1 MEQTDTGAE
10 RPEDTAAM
18 PVMAGDASGECFP
31 LEFTGRG
38 GDYFGIWIV
47 NLLLTLLTLG
57 IYSAW
62 AKVRRLQYFYRNTQ
76 LAGASFDYHGNP
88 RAILKGRVI
97 AVAMLIA
104 YQVAGGVHPGLGALV
119 AVALALVLPR
129 LLLRSLQFRLANSS
143 YRGLRFRF
151 DARLK
156 DAYRVFLGWPLLAFV
171 TLYLLAPFCHQRLK
185 QFQHGNAVFG
195 QTRFAFSAPVRA
207 FYALYFKMAGA
218 LVLGGV
224 LIAVL
229 GVGLHGAAQTLGGG
243 RLGAGLIAVFPL
255 IALLVLF
262 FFIRPFFEALSQNL
276 VWNHTQ
282 LGEHRFV
289 STASVWRLFWIRLTN
304 LFAVLFTLGFYHPF
318 AVVRLLRYRL
328 QTVSVLAAG
337 DLGAFVAGS
346 TDPVGATGE
355 EAAELFDIDIAL

>member
-1 MEQTDTGAE
+1 MPALAGEGGGE
-10 RPEDTAAM
+10 R
-18 PVMAGDASGECFP
+18 FP

-38 GDYFGIWIV
+38 GEYFGIWIV
-47 NLLLTLLTLG
+47 NLLLTILTLG

-76 LAGASFDYHGNP
+76 LAGASFNYHGNP
-88 RAILKGRVI
+88 RAILKGRLI
-97 AVAMLIA
+97 AVAMLVA
-104 YQVAGGVHPGLGALV
+104 YQVAGGIHPGLGLLV

-143 YRGLRFRF
+143 YRGLRFHF

-171 TLYLLAPFCHQRLK
+171 TIYLLAPFCHQRLK
-185 QFQHGNAVFG
+185 QFQHDNATFG
-195 QTRFAFSAPVRA
+195 QTRFSFTAPVRA
-207 FYALYFKMAGA
+207 FYALYFKMAGV
-218 LVLGGV
+218 LVLGGI

-229 GVGLHGAAQTLGGG
+229 GAALYGATQALGGG
-243 RLGAGLIAVFPL
+243 RFGAGAMAVFPL
-255 IALLVLF
+255 LSLLVLL

-282 LGEHRFV
+282 LSDHRFV
-289 STASVWRLFWIRLTN
+289 STASVWRLFWIRLSN

-346 TDPVGATGE
+346 ADPVGATGE
-355 EAAELFDIDIAL
+355 ETAELFDIDIAL

>member
-1 MEQTDTGAE
+1 MQPLDEGAE
-10 RPEDTAAM
+10 RPDEPALM
-18 PVMAGDASGECFP
+18 PIVMGEGGGERVP

-38 GDYFGIWIV
+38 GEYFGIWIV
-47 NLLLTLLTLG
+47 NLLLTILTLG

-76 LAGASFDYHGNP
+76 LAGASFDYHGSP
-88 RAILKGRVI
+88 RAILKGRLI
-97 AVAMLIA
+97 AVALLIA
-104 YQVAGGVHPGLGALV
+104 YQVAGSLHPGLGLLV

-156 DAYRVFLGWPLLAFV
+156 DAYRVFLGWPVLAFV
-171 TLYLLAPFCHQRLK
+171 TIYLLAPFCHQRLK
-185 QFQHGNAVFG
+185 QFQHGHAAFG
-195 QTRFAFSAPVRA
+195 QTRFSFTAPVRA
-207 FYALYFKMAGA
+207 FYALYFKMAGV

-229 GVGLHGAAQTLGGG
+229 GASLHGAALALGGG
-243 RLGAGLIAVFPL
+243 RLGAGLTALFPL
-255 IALLVLF
+255 LAVLVLL

-304 LFAVLFTLGFYHPF
+304 LVAVLFTLGLYHPF
-318 AVVRLLRYRL
+318 AVIRLLRYRL

-346 TDPVGATGE
+346 ADPVAATGE
-355 EAAELFDIDIAL
+355 ETAELFDIDIAL